1 MFDEKFLA
9 LLLLFFP
16 GIVGVLFINYV
27 LESYKKL
34 EVKLFLLYSFV
45 LGVISYLPFS
55 LFCENSNI
63 FKLNI
68 SPRVIIFATILAM
81 IISTIVIFM
90 INREFL
96 HLCMRKMKLS
106 QTMGRKY
113 ILKNIIASK
122 DDKINYL
129 LNHWVLIRY
138 QNKEQCFQGCI
149 GAIDIL
155 EDNYVEILLKKVSAY
170 YDNKTEPSYEVEAIY
185 LCEKFENIII
195 EFQKNI

>member
-1 MFDEKFLA
+1 MFDEKFLT

-34 EVKLFLLYSFV
+34 EIVLFLLYSFA
-45 LGVISYLPFS
+45 LGVISYLPTNF
-55 LFCENSNI
+55 FCEDSNI
-63 FKLNI
+63 FELRVSTKALILATIFALII
-68 SPRVIIFATILAM
+68 SVIIIF
-81 IISTIVIFM
+81 VI
-90 INREFL
+90 NNEFL
-96 HLCMRKMKLS
+96 HLCMRKIKLS

-122 DDKINYL
+122 DSKINYL

-138 QNKEQCFQGCI
+138 QNKEQCFQGYI
-149 GAIDIL
+149 GAIDVL
-155 EDNYVEILLKKVSAY
+155 EDNYVEILLKDVSAY
-170 YDNKTEPSYEVEAIY
+170 YDNKTESSYEVEAIY
-185 LCEKFENIII
+185 LCEKLENIII

>member
-1 MFDEKFLA
+1 MFDEKFLT

-34 EVKLFLLYSFV
+34 EAKLFFLYSFA
-45 LGVISYLPFS
+45 LGVISYLATS
-55 LFCENSNI
+55 LFCKDSNI
-63 FKLNI
+63 FELRVSTKALILATI
-68 SPRVIIFATILAM
+68 SSLIISAIIIF
-81 IISTIVIFM
+81 VI
-90 INREFL
+90 NTEFL

-122 DDKINYL
+122 DSEINYL

-138 QNKEQCFQGCI
+138 QNKEQCFQGYI
-149 GAIDIL
+149 GAIDVL
-155 EDNYVEILLKKVSAY
+155 EDNYVEILLKEVSAY
-170 YDNKTEPSYEVEAIY
+170 YDNKTDPSYKVEAIY

-195 EFQKNI
+195 EFQKNT

>member
-1 MFDEKFLA
+1 MFDEKFLT

-34 EVKLFLLYSFV
+34 EINLFLLYSFA
-45 LGVISYLPFS
+45 LGVVSYLPTNF
-55 LFCENSNI
+55 FCEDSNI
-63 FKLNI
+63 FELRVSTKALILATIFALII
-68 SPRVIIFATILAM
+68 SVIIIF
-81 IISTIVIFM
+81 VI
-90 INREFL
+90 NNEFL
-96 HLCMRKMKLS
+96 HLCMRKIKLS

-113 ILKNIIASK
+113 ILKNIVASK
-122 DDKINYL
+122 DPEINYL

-138 QNKEQCFQGCI
+138 QNKEQCFRCYI
-149 GAIDIL
+149 EAIDFL
-155 EDNYVEILLKKVSAY
+155 EDNYVEILLKDVSVY

-185 LCEKFENIII
+185 LCEKLENIII

>member
-1 MFDEKFLA
+1 MFDEKFLT

-16 GIVGVLFINYV
+16 GIVGVLFINYA

-34 EVKLFLLYSFV
+34 EAKLFFLYSFA
-45 LGVISYLPFS
+45 LGVISYLATS
-55 LFCENSNI
+55 LFCKDSNI
-63 FKLNI
+63 FEL
-68 SPRVIIFATILAM
+68 RVSTKALILATISSL
-81 IISTIVIFM
+81 IISTIIIFVI
-90 INREFL
+90 NSEFL

-122 DDKINYL
+122 DSEINYL

-138 QNKEQCFQGCI
+138 QNKEQCFQGYI
-149 GAIDIL
+149 GAIDVL
-155 EDNYVEILLKKVSAY
+155 EDNYVEILLKEVSAY
-170 YDNKTEPSYEVEAIY
+170 YDNKIDPSYKVEAIY

-195 EFQKNI
+195 EFQKNT

>member
-1 MFDEKFLA
+1 MFDEKFLT

-34 EVKLFLLYSFV
+34 EINLFLLYSFA
-45 LGVISYLPFS
+45 LGVVSYLPTNF
-55 LFCENSNI
+55 FCEDSNI
-63 FKLNI
+63 FELRVSTKALILATIFALII
-68 SPRVIIFATILAM
+68 SAIIIF
-81 IISTIVIFM
+81 VI
-90 INREFL
+90 NNEFL
-96 HLCMRKMKLS
+96 HLCMRKIKLS

-113 ILKNIIASK
+113 ILKNIVASK
-122 DDKINYL
+122 DPKINYL

-138 QNKEQCFQGCI
+138 QNKEQCFQGYI
-149 GAIDIL
+149 GAIDVL
-155 EDNYVEILLKKVSAY
+155 EDNYVEILLKDVSAY

>member
-16 GIVGVLFINYV
+16 GIVGVLFINYI

-34 EVKLFLLYSFV
+34 EVNLFLLYSFV
-45 LGVISYLPFS
+45 LGVTSYLPFS
-55 LFCENSNI
+55 FFCEDSNI
-63 FKLNI
+63 FKLKV
-68 SPRVIIFATILAM
+68 SPRVIICATILAL
-81 IISTIVIFM
+81 IISTIMIFI
-90 INREFL
+90 INSEFL
-96 HLCMRKMKLS
+96 HLCMRKTKLS
-106 QTMGRKY
+106 KTMGRKY
-113 ILKNIIASK
+113 ILKNIISSK
-122 DDKINYL
+122 DSKMNYL

-138 QNKEQCFQGCI
+138 KNKELCFQGFI

-155 EDNYVEILLKKVSAY
+155 EDNYVEILLKEVSAF
-170 YDNKTEPSYEVEAIY
+170 YDNRDNPSYTAEATY

>member
-1 MFDEKFLA
+1 MFDEKFLT

-34 EVKLFLLYSFV
+34 EIVLFLLYSFA
-45 LGVISYLPFS
+45 LGVISYLPTNF
-55 LFCENSNI
+55 FCEDSNI
-63 FKLNI
+63 FELRVSTKALILATIFALII
-68 SPRVIIFATILAM
+68 SVIIIF
-81 IISTIVIFM
+81 VI
-90 INREFL
+90 NNEFL
-96 HLCMRKMKLS
+96 HLCMRKIKLS

-122 DDKINYL
+122 DSKINYL

-138 QNKEQCFQGCI
+138 QNKEQCFQGYI
-149 GAIDIL
+149 GAIDVL
-155 EDNYVEILLKKVSAY
+155 EDNYVEILLKDVSAY
-170 YDNKTEPSYEVEAIY
+170 YDNKTESSYEVEAIY

>member
-34 EVKLFLLYSFV
+34 EVNLFLLYSFV

-55 LFCENSNI
+55 FFCEDSNI
-63 FKLNI
+63 FKLNV
-68 SPRVIIFATILAM
+68 SPRVIICATILAL
-81 IISTIVIFM
+81 IVSTIIIFI
-90 INREFL
+90 INSEFL
-96 HLCMRKMKLS
+96 HLCIRKIKLS
-106 QTMGRKY
+106 KTMGRKY
-113 ILKNIIASK
+113 ILKNIVSSK
-122 DDKINYL
+122 DSKMNYL

-138 QNKEQCFQGCI
+138 QNKEQCFQGLI

-155 EDNYVEILLKKVSAY
+155 EDNYIEILLKNVSAFY
-170 YDNKTEPSYEVEAIY
+170 NNKTKPSYEVEATY
-185 LCEKFENIII
+185 LCEKLENIII

>member
-34 EVKLFLLYSFV
+34 EANLFLLYSFA
-45 LGVISYLPFS
+45 LGVISYLPTR
-55 LFCENSNI
+55 LFCEDSNI
-63 FKLNI
+63 FELRV
-68 SPRVIIFATILAM
+68 SPRVIICATILAL
-81 IISTIVIFM
+81 IISTIIIFI
-90 INREFL
+90 INSEFL
-96 HLCMRKMKLS
+96 HLCMRKTKLS

-113 ILKNIIASK
+113 ILKNIVASK
-122 DDKINYL
+122 DLKINYL

-138 QNKEQCFQGCI
+138 QNKEQCFQGYI
-149 GAIDIL
+149 EAIDIL
-155 EDNYVEILLKKVSAY
+155 EDNYIEILLKNVSAFY
-170 YDNKTEPSYEVEAIY
+170 NNKTKPSYEVEATY
-185 LCEKFENIII
+185 LCEKLENIII

>member
-16 GIVGVLFINYV
+16 GIIGVLLINYV

-34 EVKLFLLYSFV
+34 EINLFFLYSFV

-55 LFCENSNI
+55 LFCENNNI

-68 SPRVIIFATILAM
+68 SPRIIVYATALSLGISAVIIF
-81 IISTIVIFM
+81 IINS
-90 INREFL
+90 ESL
-96 HLCMRKMKLS
+96 HFCIRKIKLS
-106 QTMGRKY
+106 KTMGRKF
-113 ILKNIIASK
+113 ILKNIVSSK
-122 DDKINYL
+122 DSKMNYL

-138 QNKEQCFQGCI
+138 QNKEQCFQGLI

-155 EDNYVEILLKKVSAY
+155 EDNYVEILLKDVSAF
-170 YDNKTEPSYEVEAIY
+170 YDNKNNPSYTVEATY
-185 LCEKFENIII
+185 LCEKLENIII

>member
-34 EVKLFLLYSFV
+34 EINLFLLYSFA
-45 LGVISYLPFS
+45 LGVVSYLPTNF
-55 LFCENSNI
+55 FCEDNNI
-63 FKLNI
+63 FKLNV
-68 SPRVIIFATILAM
+68 SPRVIICATILAL
-81 IISTIVIFM
+81 IISTIIIFI
-90 INREFL
+90 INNEFL
-96 HLCMRKMKLS
+96 HLCMRKIKLS

-113 ILKNIIASK
+113 ILKNIVASK
-122 DDKINYL
+122 DPKINYL

-138 QNKEQCFQGCI
+138 QNKEQCFQGYI
-149 GAIDIL
+149 GAIDFL
-155 EDNYVEILLKKVSAY
+155 EDNYVEILLKEVSAY

-185 LCEKFENIII
+185 LCEKLENIII

>member
-1 MFDEKFLA
+1 MFDEKFLT

-34 EVKLFLLYSFV
+34 EANLFLLYSFA
-45 LGVISYLPFS
+45 LGVISYLPTR
-55 LFCENSNI
+55 LFCEDSNI
-63 FKLNI
+63 FELRVSIKAIILATIFSLII
-68 SPRVIIFATILAM
+68 SAIIIF
-81 IISTIVIFM
+81 VI
-90 INREFL
+90 NNEFL
-96 HLCMRKMKLS
+96 HLCMRKIKLS

-113 ILKNIIASK
+113 ILENIIASK
-122 DDKINYL
+122 DSKINYL

-138 QNKEQCFQGCI
+138 QN
-149 GAIDIL
+149 
-155 EDNYVEILLKKVSAY
+155 EDNYVEILLKDVSAY

>member
-1 MFDEKFLA
+1 MFDEKFLT

-16 GIVGVLFINYV
+16 GIVGVLFINYA

-34 EVKLFLLYSFV
+34 EAKLFFLYSFA
-45 LGVISYLPFS
+45 LGVISYLATS
-55 LFCENSNI
+55 LFCKDSNI
-63 FKLNI
+63 FELRVSTKALILATI
-68 SPRVIIFATILAM
+68 SSLIISAIIIF
-81 IISTIVIFM
+81 VI
-90 INREFL
+90 NSEFL

-122 DDKINYL
+122 DSEINYL

-138 QNKEQCFQGCI
+138 QNKEQCFQGYI
-149 GAIDIL
+149 GAIDVL
-155 EDNYVEILLKKVSAY
+155 EDNYVEILLKEVSAY
-170 YDNKTEPSYEVEAIY
+170 YDNKTDPSYKVEAIY